1 VVAVRR
7 IGSMARGTRES
18 AAKLLPVG
26 LAWLGVLIV
35 SGLVGMSVSRN
46 FAGTLGLC
54 LAVAVVGV
62 SSVKLRAAGAVVRRY
77 WWIPP
82 SWVVLAFAADHR
94 FGTQYRSTFEAAS
107 GELSIDNAVQLLIYA
122 LVGVLVLRERR
133 ALLRDDP
140 IGVPKG
146 FLVAWPSVALVSTAW
161 SIIPKFTVVR
171 ALQLFVVISL
181 AVLSVRIW
189 RSSPDI
195 ARLLWTKTLRLLVQV
210 VTLLAVSGF
219 LFRDDW
225 LSSRFTWEGAFP
237 GVAGTYLGVA
247 FLILALGGRAL
258 TGFSVAGY
266 WSRLLL
272 FGVSLYFSHTRSVL
286 IAILVAILAGMWFWG
301 RRKVIARYAGIAYA
315 AIGTV
320 LLFAL
325 SSAELLRYFERG
337 ESARVTTS
345 LTGRIP
351 LWEASF
357 RELSSADKW
366 LFGFGYGSPRVI
378 LPETS
383 LFWQPGTAHNSWIEL
398 LLGVGL
404 IGTILAVASFV
415 YLLYQLFQTRF
426 LDPTHRVAFGLIV
439 YLLVVTVVSEIV
451 ALPGIGFALFALLY
465 SLVLAERFPV
475 FRRSSAVEAR

>member
-1 VVAVRR
+1 
-7 IGSMARGTRES
+7 MASGTRES
-18 AAKLLPVG
+18 AAKLLPIG

-35 SGLVGMSVSRN
+35 SGLVGVSVSRH
-46 FAGTLGLC
+46 FPATLGLC

-62 SSVKLRAAGAVVRRY
+62 LSVKLRAAGAVVRRY
-77 WWIPP
+77 GWIPA

-94 FGTQYRSTFEAAS
+94 FGTQLRSTVEAAS
-107 GELSIDNAVQLLIYA
+107 GELSVDNTVQLLIYA
-122 LVGVLVLRERR
+122 LVGFLVLRERR
-133 ALLRDDP
+133 ALSRDEP

-146 FLVAWPSVALVSTAW
+146 FLIAWPSIALVSTAW

-195 ARLLWTKTLRLLVQV
+195 GRLLWTKTLRLFVQV
-210 VTLLAVSGF
+210 VTFLAVFGF
-219 LFRDDW
+219 LFRDW
-225 LSSRFTWEGAFP
+225 PSSRFTWMGAFP
-237 GVAGTYLGVA
+237 GVAGNYLAVA

-258 TGFSVAGY
+258 TGFSITGY

-286 IAILVAILAGMWFWG
+286 IAIFVAILAAMWFWG
-301 RRKVIARYAGIAYA
+301 RRIVIARYAGIAYA
-315 AIGTV
+315 AIGAV
-320 LLFAL
+320 VLFAF
-325 SSAELLRYFERG
+325 SRAELLTYFDRG
-337 ESARVTTS
+337 ESTKVTAS

-378 LPETS
+378 LPQLS
-383 LFWQPGTAHNSWIEL
+383 RFWQPGTAHNSWIEL

-404 IGTILAVASFV
+404 VGTTLAVTSFV
-415 YLLYQLFQTRF
+415 YLMYQLFQTRS
-426 LDPTHRVAFGLIV
+426 LDPMHRVAWG
-439 YLLVVTVVSEIV
+439 LVVFVLVITVVSEFL
-451 ALPGIGFALFALLY
+451 ALPGIGFTLFALLY
-465 SLVLAERFPV
+465 SLVLAERLLV
-475 FRRSSAVEAR
+475 SRGASQEDAGSRSYA